1 MRTRICLFIL
11 LLTPL
16 AVYFPTVFGDYGVRS
31 DYSHLRVAQEEP
43 SRLVKLYAAE
53 GRPLYGALLE
63 TAYAVTRE
71 VGRLQWLRLSGLLL
85 LMLLGLVLWRQLYQ
99 SGWNEVEAAGIGLGI
114 LLLPSAQVVV
124 GSASGWAQALTLL
137 LAMAGFSAVE
147 TEIERG
153 GMKRFVALLGGCMIY
168 LVAGLISP
176 SNVLFALVP
185 IAGVLL
191 VRTGREPMSDVRWGL
206 IHAATLFTGL
216 LIGYL
221 IVQSLLANG
230 VFQNT
235 GGLQLER
242 NPFTKLAWFFAN
254 PMPNALA
261 LYALNDD
268 HHTGAFYYWGAVLL
282 VIGLIGMAY
291 RKVTAAGD
299 AAIKRRWFYCVVA
312 LPVLASGISLV
323 AAERSSTY
331 RVLFAVGGLILVL
344 VAYSF
349 RTLVV
354 GSKVKPWRH
363 YPLLAVIW
371 AAIAYSAYS
380 NALSL
385 IAEPQAREWEIMR
398 NATLRSTFTKPT
410 RVFIVTPGLGDRSTE
425 RIYGD
430 EFGSVSSADP
440 LVAQEMCK
448 AVLRERFGEKL
459 PKGGSYM
466 IETGPVPPEAGG
478 YDLLIDM
485 RRLRSYRTD

>member
-11 LLTPL
+11 LLTPF
-16 AVYFPTVFGDYGVRS
+16 AVYFQTVFHDYGVRS

-43 SRLVKLYAAE
+43 GRLVKLYAAE
-53 GRPLYGALLE
+53 GRPLYGAMLE

-71 VGRLQWLRLSGLLL
+71 VGRLQWLRFCGLLL
-85 LMLLGLVLWRQLYQ
+85 LTLLGLVLWRQLYQ

-114 LLLPSAQVVV
+114 LLLPSSQVVV
-124 GSASGWAQALTLL
+124 GLASGWAQALTLL

-153 GMKRFVALLGGCMIY
+153 GLKRWIALLGGCMIY
-168 LVAGLISP
+168 AVAGLIAP

-206 IHAATLFTGL
+206 AHVAALFTGL

-221 IVQSLLANG
+221 VVRTMLNNG
-230 VFQNT
+230 VFHDS
-235 GGLQLER
+235 GALRLET
-242 NPFTKLAWFFAN
+242 NPFTKLAWFISN
-254 PMPNALA
+254 PLPNALA

-268 HHTGAFYYWGAVLL
+268 NHVGAAYFWGAVLL
-282 VIGLIGMAY
+282 VVTLIGMAY
-291 RKVTAAGD
+291 RKVTASGD
-299 AAIKRRWFYCVVA
+299 AAVRRRWFLCLVA
-312 LPVLASGISLV
+312 LPLLASGIALV

-331 RVLFAVGGLILVL
+331 RVLFAIGGLILVL

-354 GSKVKPWRH
+354 GEKIRPWRH
-363 YPLLAVIW
+363 YPLLALIW
-371 AAIAYSAYS
+371 GALALAAWHNSY
-380 NALSL
+380 NL
-385 IAEPQAREWEIMR
+385 IASPQGREWELMR
-398 NATLRSTFTKPT
+398 NAVLRAAFTRPV
-410 RVFIVTPGLGDRSTE
+410 RVYIVTPTAADRSTE

-440 LVAQEMCK
+440 QVAREMFK
-448 AVLRERFGEKL
+448 AALRERFGEKL
-459 PKGGSYM
+459 PKGGSY
-466 IETGPVPPEAGG
+466 TVEAGATEPESG
-478 YDLLIDM
+478 SHDLVID
-485 RRLRSYRTD
+485 LRKLRTFGG